1 MGFGF
6 GFGLVVVVVVVVV
19 VFWICGYCCS
29 FVGCSAVGVSLGW
42 ISGVRDVRVRGVGFA
57 IGFGFGDFGFS
68 CKMGFGLGAGW
79 LVVCISCG
87 VGII

>member
-6 GFGLVVVVVVVVV
+6 GFGLVVVVVVIVV

-42 ISGVRDVRVRGVGFA
+42 ISGVGDVRVRG
-57 IGFGFGDFGFS
+57 
-68 CKMGFGLGAGW
+68 
-79 LVVCISCG
+79 LVLR
-87 VGII
+87 